1 MAILPGAITGA
12 YPGEMAHTPLMLS
25 ALATGAVP
33 GFQAVSAQNLSTPER
48 DAALVHDVNNEPW
61 LIEVSQT
68 DADETLHR
76 SELAAASA
84 LTEGLRSRL
93 PFRVP
98 RVQGTSEVGGR
109 VLSVGEYL
117 PGTHLTPKAITPV
130 SAANIGIALAAVHSL
145 PTSGLADHDRLRRSA
160 LEHLRECAAIVDA
173 AAASGLLPQA
183 LLRRWETACEDQG
196 LWQFD
201 TTVVHGHMH
210 LSRILFD
217 DHAVAAID
225 GWSDFHQGDPAADLA
240 WLTLP
245 THSAFAAAVHTSYTS
260 SRPGADKWIMQR
272 ARLSAELDIAK
283 WLLHGLDTGQDSI
296 VRDATEMLNTLSDR
310 VSTNMEHALTA
321 PVTQVAEKPQAS

>member
-1 MAILPGAITGA
+1 MAILPVAIAGA

-25 ALATGAVP
+25 ALATSAVP

-48 DAALVHDVNNEPW
+48 DAALVHDVNNQPF

-68 DADETLHR
+68 DSDETLHR
-76 SELAAASA
+76 RELAAASA

-93 PFRVP
+93 SFRVP
-98 RVQGTSEVGGR
+98 QVRGTSEVGGR
-109 VLSVGEYL
+109 LLSVGDYL

-130 SAANIGIALAAVHSL
+130 SAANIGIALATIHSL

-160 LEHLRECAAIVDA
+160 LERLRECAAVVDS

-201 TTVVHGHMH
+201 TTVIQGHMH

-217 DHAVAAID
+217 DHAVSAID

-245 THSAFAAAVHTSYTS
+245 ANSSFAAAVHTSYVA

-272 ARLSAELDIAK
+272 ARFSAELDIAK
-283 WLLHGLDTGQDSI
+283 WLLHGLDTAQDAI

-321 PVTQVAEKPQAS
+321 PVTQIAENPQAS